1 MYTGR
6 AGSYGRPAMIFSATP
21 IPVTHKLARRSCVL
35 ALCLLPALLPA
46 QRATDTADSSS
57 FGFSYHL
64 PARWRSA
71 NENSALPAAKE
82 NAVQSAEKM
91 SEKVGVACAQV
102 VLSARHGAPPSVV
115 VAVALPFAC
124 YGRPMTNKDLPGFA
138 AGASEG
144 LKQNFNVSNPVYGD
158 YTLGSHNFWIERAG
172 GIPKNHTKSGYTLEM
187 TCTVLKEA
195 AVCWMTMA
203 ADDSSLRDFE
213 SSLVT
218 LDGEPPLALVP
229 INAFAKE
236 QPEQ

>member
-1 MYTGR
+1 
-6 AGSYGRPAMIFSATP
+6 
-21 IPVTHKLARRSCVL
+21 
-35 ALCLLPALLPA
+35 
-46 QRATDTADSSS
+46 
-57 FGFSYHL
+57 
-64 PARWRSA
+64 
-71 NENSALPAAKE
+71 
-82 NAVQSAEKM
+82 
-91 SEKVGVACAQV
+91 
-102 VLSARHGAPPSVV
+102 
-115 VAVALPFAC
+115 
-124 YGRPMTNKDLPGFA
+124 MTNKDLPGFA

-158 YTLGSHNFWIERAG
+158 YTLGSHNFWIERAV
-172 GIPKNHTKSGYTLEM
+172 GIPKSHPKSGYTLEM
-187 TCTVLKEA
+187 TCTVLKKA